1 MAAYIPTED
10 LTWHRPCS
18 SERRLATVPHGRG
31 KAVLCS
37 DFGRRMTTSAENL
50 DTVAFRDEAVEA
62 QSGEKAVLVCDFAA
76 AQRRKLALVTERD
89 ETGHGG
95 VTVEMDGFKFDTSS
109 AAGRG
114 WSDED
119 EQYYGAV
126 LRSHENLPALSI
138 SNYGRSL
145 GCSNPAS
152 GFARCN
158 VGIESNGDRS
168 YYGAAD
174 LEAYHRMDGI
184 QQGYSTRITASL
196 RQASQ
201 LEASLTV
208 PSEDPQQS
216 LRHDSPGKPRS
227 SSIALER
234 LAMIRSQLESRLPT
248 PVIPDVQC
256 KRSQCQDRLARLIA
270 TSAIDTGTNLC
281 VHEGCGRVSR
291 SREEWEGHVAMEHHV
306 EGRDRLST
314 WEDWGEGGMCGA

>member
-76 AQRRKLALVTERD
+76 AQRRKLALVTERN
-89 ETGHGG
+89 EIGHGG
-95 VTVEMDGFKFDTSS
+95 VTVEMDGFKFDTGS

-114 WSDED
+114 WSEED
-119 EQYYGAV
+119 ELYYGAV
-126 LRSHENLPALSI
+126 ERTHENVPALPI
-138 SNYGRSL
+138 SDYAIPVVY
-145 GCSNPAS
+145 SNRAS
-152 GFARCN
+152 GFVRRN
-158 VGIESNGDRS
+158 VGVEPNGDRD

-174 LEAYHRMDGI
+174 LEAYHHMEAA
-184 QQGYSTRITASL
+184 QQGFSTRITTCLES
-196 RQASQ
+196 SPE
-201 LEASLTV
+201 LEATLTV
-208 PSEDPQQS
+208 PSADPS
-216 LRHDSPGKPRS
+216 YTLPHDSPDQPRS

-248 PVIPDVQC
+248 PVIPDIRNGVYM
-256 KRSQCQDRLARLIA
+256 
-270 TSAIDTGTNLC
+270 
-281 VHEGCGRVSR
+281 RVVVGSR
-291 SREEWEGHVAMEHHV
+291 SRGRSGRRMLDRNITLRGKTGCHRGKTGEREGCAVL
-306 EGRDRLST
+306 D
-314 WEDWGEGGMCGA
+314 